1 VKAFERM
8 EKREQHQRK
17 KEALQEQAKK
27 PKEKE
32 KESSKPV
39 KSERD
44 SSKSDVPSSSSQKA
58 AKQHSVVRWP
68 LFLYYDSGCTDV
80 ILWPL
85 L

>member
-1 VKAFERM
+1 MKAFERM

-32 KESSKPV
+32 KESSKSV
-39 KSERD
+39 KMERD
-44 SSKSDVPSSSSQKA
+44 SSKSDVVPSSLSQKA
-58 AKQHSVVRWP
+58 AKQHSVVC
-68 LFLYYDSGCTDV
+68 LHSDSGCTVANV